1 MSALL
6 DEQDLRELDELL
18 ALIEHPDALHLDGT
32 QGLLTACIVG
42 PEAVSEAD
50 WLPVVL
56 GPQPPEGLD
65 PEAQGR
71 LLELLRKMHAAI
83 RQGLWN
89 YAYEPI
95 FAEHEDEDG
104 ERVSEVGGWCEG
116 FSLGVDLRA
125 EAWEQALSD
134 DPELMDL
141 LEPVMALGVDD
152 GVFAQIRDPDLGNL
166 SEAEREQ
173 LMLQLPGSMAEL
185 LHHFSG
191 QRGGPVSRT
200 LH

>member
-6 DEQDLRELDELL
+6 DEQDLRDLDELL
-18 ALIEHPDALHLDGT
+18 ALIEHPDALHLDGA

-42 PEAVSEAD
+42 PEPVPAD
-50 WLPVVL
+50 QWLPLVL
-56 GPQPPEGLD
+56 GNGHTGLSG
-65 PEAQGR
+65 EAETR
-71 LLELLRKMHAAI
+71 LIELLMKMHDAI
-83 RQGLWN
+83 RQGLWS

-116 FSLGVDLRA
+116 FSLGVDLCA
-125 EAWEQALSD
+125 EAWERSLSAES
-134 DPELMDL
+134 ELMDL

-152 GVFAQIRDPDLGNL
+152 GVFAQIRDPDFGNL

-191 QRGGPVSRT
+191 QRGPVSRT

>member
-6 DEQDLRELDELL
+6 DEQDLRDLDELL
-18 ALIEHPDALHLDGT
+18 AQVESADALHLDGA
-32 QGLLTACIVG
+32 QGLLTACIIG
-42 PEAVSEAD
+42 PERVEPQEWLAAILGEA
-50 WLPVVL
+50 PT
-56 GPQPPEGLD
+56 GLD
-65 PEAQGR
+65 DEARTR
-71 LLELLRKMHAAI
+71 LVGLLLKMHEAI
-83 RQGLWN
+83 QQGLRH

-116 FSLGVDLRA
+116 FSMGIDLRA
-125 EAWEQALSD
+125 EAWEQALSA

-152 GVFAQIRDPDLGNL
+152 GVFAQIRDPEIANL
-166 SEAEREQ
+166 SEAEREK
-173 LMLQLPGSMAEL
+173 LMQRLSGAMVDV
-185 LHHFSG
+185 LHYFDGH
-191 QRGGPVSRT
+191 RGAAPPRT

>member
-1 MSALL
+1 VSALL
-6 DEQDLRELDELL
+6 DEQDLRDLDELL
-18 ALIEHPDALHLDGT
+18 ALIENADALHLDGT
-32 QGLLTACIVG
+32 QGLLTACIIG
-42 PEAVSEAD
+42 PEPVPAAEWLPLVLGGETGLPSEA
-50 WLPVVL
+50 
-56 GPQPPEGLD
+56 
-65 PEAQGR
+65 EAR
-71 LLELLRKMHAAI
+71 LIELLMKLHDAI
-83 RQGLWN
+83 RQGLWS

-125 EAWEQALSD
+125 EAWERALSAE
-134 DPELMDL
+134 PELMDL

>member
-6 DEQDLRELDELL
+6 DEQDLRDLDELL

-42 PEAVSEAD
+42 PESVPAEEWIPQVIGRGPTGLAEDAEA
-50 WLPVVL
+50 
-56 GPQPPEGLD
+56 
-65 PEAQGR
+65 R
-71 LLELLRKMHAAI
+71 LLELLMKMHDAI
-83 RQGLWN
+83 RQGLWS

-125 EAWEQALSD
+125 EAWERALSD
-134 DPELMDL
+134 DTDLMDL

-152 GVFAQIRDPDLGNL
+152 GVFAQIRDPDLANL

-191 QRGGPVSRT
+191 QRGPASRT